1 MDDRALTESPLRGA
15 VAGAKPQA
23 ELHPIMGYIGAV
35 WPNFG
40 AGKTAD
46 QKRMMIAVW
55 EQALADIPLGLQRR
69 AIDAKVRAGQK
80 WQPSSPAEL
89 REWCD
94 AVQPPMDAVAAAF
107 YQSSLETGVIDAAF
121 CRRQLEK
128 YEAARAEGRNAYA
141 GWD

>member
-1 MDDRALTESPLRGA
+1 MDNRTLMENPLRGA
-15 VAGAKPQA
+15 VTGAKPQA
-23 ELHPIMGYIGAV
+23 ELHLIMGHIGAV

-69 AIDAKVRAGQK
+69 AIDAKVRGGQK
-80 WQPSSPAEL
+80 WPPSSPAEL

-94 AVQPPMDAVAAAF
+94 AVQPPMDALAAAF
-107 YQSSLETGVIDAAF
+107 YRSSLETGVLDATF

>member
-15 VAGAKPQA
+15 VTGARPPA

-40 AGKTAD
+40 AGKTAE

-69 AIDAKVRAGQK
+69 AIDAQVRAGQK
-80 WQPSSPAEL
+80 WPPSSPAEL

-94 AVQPPMDAVAAAF
+94 AVQPPMDGL
-107 YQSSLETGVIDAAF
+107 LEAWYRSCIETKVLDPKF
-121 CRRQLEK
+121 CRQQIEK
-128 YEAARAEGRNAYA
+128 FETSREEGRNYYA

>member
-1 MDDRALTESPLRGA
+1 MVYRALTESPLRGA

-23 ELHPIMGYIGAV
+23 ELHPIIGYIGAV

-80 WQPSSPAEL
+80 WPPSSPAEL

-107 YQSSLETGVIDAAF
+107 YRSSLETGVLDTEF

-128 YEAARAEGRNAYA
+128 YEAARAAGRNAYA

>member
-1 MDDRALTESPLRGA
+1 MDNRTLMENPLRGA
-15 VAGAKPQA
+15 VTGAKPQA
-23 ELHPIMGYIGAV
+23 ELHLVMGYIAAV

-69 AIDAKVRAGQK
+69 AIDAKVRSGQK
-80 WQPSSPAEL
+80 WPPSSPAEL

-94 AVQPPMDAVAAAF
+94 AVQPPIDALAAAF
-107 YQSSLETGVIDAAF
+107 YRSSLETGVLDAAF
-121 CRRQLEK
+121 CREQLEK

>member
-1 MDDRALTESPLRGA
+1 MVYRALTESPRMGS
-15 VAGAKPQA
+15 VTGAKPHE

-40 AGKTAD
+40 SGKTD
-46 QKRMMIAVW
+46 EQKRRMIAAW
-55 EQALADIPLGLQRR
+55 EQALDDIPLGLQRK
-69 AIDAKVRAGQK
+69 AIDSKVRAGQK
-80 WQPSSPAEL
+80 WPPSSPAEL

-94 AVQPPMDAVAAAF
+94 AVQPPMDALAAAF
-107 YQSSLETGVIDAAF
+107 YQSSLETGVLDAVF

-128 YEAARAEGRNAYA
+128 YEASRAEGRNAYA

>member
-1 MDDRALTESPLRGA
+1 MADRALTESPLRGA
-15 VAGAKPQA
+15 VAAAKPQA

-40 AGKTAD
+40 AGKTD
-46 QKRMMIAVW
+46 EQKRRMIAAW
-55 EQALADIPLGLQRR
+55 EQALEDIPLGLQRR
-69 AIDAKVRAGQK
+69 AIDAKVRANQK
-80 WQPSSPAEL
+80 WPPSSPAEL

-94 AVQPPMDAVAAAF
+94 AVQPSMDALAEAF
-107 YQSSLETGVIDAAF
+107 YRSSLETGVLDATF

>member
-1 MDDRALTESPLRGA
+1 MTLPETDLRG
-15 VAGAKPQA
+15 VVTGAKPKA

-40 AGKTAD
+40 AGKTDA
-46 QKRMMIAVW
+46 QKRAMIAVW
-55 EQALADIPLGLQRR
+55 EEALADIPLGLQRR

-80 WQPSSPAEL
+80 WPPSSPAEL

-94 AVQPPMDAVAAAF
+94 AVQPPMDGIAAAF
-107 YQSSLETGVIDAAF
+107 YQSSLETGVLDAAF

-128 YEAARAEGRNAYA
+128 YEASRAEGRNAYA

>member
-1 MDDRALTESPLRGA
+1 MTLPETPMRGA
-15 VAGAKPQA
+15 VANTSVQK

-40 AGKTAD
+40 AGKTDA
-46 QKRMMIAVW
+46 QKRAMIAVW
-55 EQALADIPLGLQRR
+55 EEALADIPLGLQRR

-80 WQPSSPAEL
+80 WPPSSPAEL

-94 AVQPPMDAVAAAF
+94 AVQPPMDGLAAAF
-107 YQSSLETGVIDAAF
+107 YQSSLETGVLDAAF

-128 YEAARAEGRNAYA
+128 YEAARAAGRNVYA
-141 GWD
+141 GWE

>member
-1 MDDRALTESPLRGA
+1 MVYRALTEIPLRSA
-15 VAGAKPQA
+15 VAGEKPQE

-40 AGKTAD
+40 SGKTD
-46 QKRMMIAVW
+46 NQKRMMIAVW
-55 EQALADIPLGLQRR
+55 EQALSDIPVGLQRK

-80 WQPSSPAEL
+80 WPPSSPAEL

-94 AVQPPMDAVAAAF
+94 AVQPPMDAIAVAF
-107 YQSSLETGVIDAAF
+107 YQSSLETGVLDAAF

-128 YEAARAEGRNAYA
+128 YEASRAEGRNAYA

>member
-15 VAGAKPQA
+15 VTGARPPA

-40 AGKTAD
+40 AGKTAE

-69 AIDAKVRAGQK
+69 AIDVQVRAGQK
-80 WQPSSPAEL
+80 WPPSSPAEL

-94 AVQPPMDAVAAAF
+94 AVQPPMDALAAAF
-107 YQSSLETGVIDAAF
+107 YRSSLETGVLDAAF

-128 YEAARAEGRNAYA
+128 YDAARAAGRNAYA